1 MTPVLLQAQP
11 EAGTLSRTVRS
22 TWEADAYQRATALKD
37 LPDDWDRGRSRKPT
51 VAGINSALA
60 YIDHVARVGYD
71 ALPAPFIA
79 PMSDGGVIDDLAAG
93 DRRLRRIAADDEPLA
108 RDNSDIRL
116 QPELYKVF

>member
-1 MTPVLLQAQP
+1 MAPYLGANAMTPVLLQAQP

-79 PMSDGGVIDDLAAG
+79 PMSDGGVLLEWDHGVRHLELAVS
-93 DRRLRRIAADDEPLA
+93 
-108 RDNSDIRL
+108 SD
-116 QPELYKVF
+116 